1 MFKKKLFAYL
11 ATLLAFLILDGLWL
25 GVLMGPTYKF
35 LLGPLMLDQPRLLP
49 AVVFYLLYVFG
60 CVVFVVL
67 PSLSWQRAARLGAL
81 LGLVAYGTY
90 DLSNWATLTGWSAQ
104 LAVMDMAWGTFLTAA
119 CCTVGWLCAHR
130 VRQ

>member
-1 MFKKKLFAYL
+1 MSRKTVFAYL
-11 ATLLAFLILDGLWL
+11 ATLLAFLVLDGLWL
-25 GVLMGPTYKF
+25 GVLMGPTYKS
-35 LLGPLMLDQPRLLP
+35 LLGSLMLDRPRLLP
-49 AVVFYLLYVFG
+49 AVLFYLLYVLG

-67 PSLSWQRAARLGAL
+67 PSASWQRAARLGAL

-90 DLSNWATLTGWSAQ
+90 DLSNWATLQGWSAG

-119 CCTVGWLCAHR
+119 CCTFGSVCAHR